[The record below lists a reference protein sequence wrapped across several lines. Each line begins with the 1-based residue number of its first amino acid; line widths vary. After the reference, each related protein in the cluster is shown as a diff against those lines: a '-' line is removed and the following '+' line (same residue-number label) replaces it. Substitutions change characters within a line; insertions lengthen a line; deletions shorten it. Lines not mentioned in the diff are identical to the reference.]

1 MEIIFK
7 KFVYYEK
14 YCYICAK
21 FKFEYKIFFYNLLLP
36 MKVDIDFEVL
46 IETGMSADD
55 FLYLYLL
62 YKKEYQYIPNLN
74 LKPNLDRLQQDGYIK
89 LGETFDQHAIRQ
101 EFIDLFSSDFDQMFA
116 ELVGVYPMKVNSPD
130 RGIRILHA
138 KDPDSKSNEKA
149 KKRYEKIVGKKIYK
163 HRHIINCLHN
173 QLIVERNSL
182 SYFQTLATWI
192 NNHTWEKYE
201 NLDENDT
208 QENTTRITRSL

>member
-1 MEIIFK
+1 
-7 KFVYYEK
+7 
-14 YCYICAK
+14 
-21 FKFEYKIFFYNLLLP
+21 

-116 ELVGVYPMKVNSPD
+116 ELISTYPLKVTTTN
-130 RGIRILHA
+130 RGTRVLHA
-138 KDPDSKSNEKA
+138 KDPDAKA
-149 KKRYEKIVGKKIYK
+149 NLKCKLRYKKIVGDKMYK
-163 HRHIINCLHN
+163 HKHIIKCLHN
-173 QLIVERNSL
+173 QLQVQRDNLGYLQNLE
-182 SYFQTLATWI
+182 TWI

-208 QENTTRITRSL
+208 REITPRITRSL